1 MSLRDLR
8 EHFNFK
14 FPRYIY
20 TNNETCVDL
29 YYYFLFYQSDG
40 TPQPYGKKLG
50 SLWWWKKKSCES
62 VSHSGTH
69 ELTRE

>member
-29 YYYFLFYQSDG
+29 YYYYFYFINLMGHHNHMAKNLAHYGS
-40 TPQPYGKKLG
+40 GKKIMR
-50 SLWWWKKKSCES
+50 K
-62 VSHSGTH
+62 
-69 ELTRE
+69 RIA